1 MPVLANKKV
10 CVFCGS
16 NAGADSETRQSLK
29 NLAEYLVENEDTLV
43 YGGGRLGLMGM
54 LYEEVSKRNGKVIG
68 IIPEILE
75 DHAIKPVGQT
85 ELIHVSDMS
94 DRKKQMIELSDCFVV
109 FPGGLGTMEE
119 FFQTYSWFQ
128 LGIVQKPIIL
138 VNIDG
143 YYNDLINFLKHSAET
158 GFMPKENVDALII
171 GDDLPDLFSKASE
184 FKYVKANKWR
194 N

>member
-1 MPVLANKKV
+1 MSVLANKKV

-16 NAGADSETRQSLK
+16 NAGADSKTQQSLK
-29 NLAEYLVENEDTLV
+29 TLAEYLVKNDDTLV

-54 LYEEVSKRNGKVIG
+54 LYEDVSKRNGKVIG

-75 DHAIKPVGQT
+75 DHAIEPVGQT

-171 GDDLPDLFSKASE
+171 GDDLPDSARQ
-184 FKYVKANKWR
+184 ANS
-194 N
+194 NM

>member
-1 MPVLANKKV
+1 MSVLANKKI

-16 NAGADSETRQSLK
+16 NAGADSKTQQALK
-29 NLAEYLVENEDTLV
+29 TLAEYLVKNDDTLV

-54 LYEEVSKRNGKVIG
+54 LYEDVSKRNGKVIG
-68 IIPEILE
+68 IIPKILE
-75 DHAIKPVGQT
+75 DHAIEPVGQT

-143 YYNDLINFLKHSAET
+143 YYNDLINFLKYSAET